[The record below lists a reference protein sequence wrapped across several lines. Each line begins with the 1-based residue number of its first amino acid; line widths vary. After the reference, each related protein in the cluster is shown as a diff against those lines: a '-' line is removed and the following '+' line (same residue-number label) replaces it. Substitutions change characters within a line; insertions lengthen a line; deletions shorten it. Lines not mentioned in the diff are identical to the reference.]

1 MAEPVGPLDAPDS
14 AAAHGPRVRLPWWTV
29 ALPAVGLLAGAL
41 GLAKLGGLWIPVLA
55 AVLIGSVLAAVHHA
69 EVIAHKVGEP
79 FGTLVLAIAV
89 TVIEVSLIVSL
100 MLSQVANAA
109 TLARDT
115 VVAAIMII
123 LTGMLGACFLVGGLR
138 HREQRF
144 TREGVS
150 AGLTTLAALSVL
162 VLVLP
167 NFTVSQPGPFY
178 SASQLL
184 FVGTVSLI
192 LYLTFVAV
200 QTVRHQAYFLPAK
213 QTVPDEHVPE
223 PPARLAWIAFG
234 VLLVALGAV
243 ILLAKG
249 LSPTIEQA
257 LIDARLPLALMPI
270 LIAGM
275 VLAPEGLAAFRA
287 ARRNEL
293 QTSVNLAFGSALAT
307 IGLTIPAVAG
317 VSILFG
323 LPLMLGVDAKAI
335 TLLALSLFVA
345 AVGLSRGRITVL
357 HGTVHLVI
365 FATYLFTTIVP

>member
-1 MAEPVGPLDAPDS
+1 M
-14 AAAHGPRVRLPWWTV
+14 
-29 ALPAVGLLAGAL
+29 ALPVLGLLGGAL
-41 GLAKLGGLWIPVLA
+41 GLAKFGGVWTPILA
-55 AVLIGSVLAAVHHA
+55 GVLIGSVLAAVHHA

-79 FGTLVLAIAV
+79 FGTLVLAVAV
-89 TVIEVSLIVSL
+89 TVIEVALIVSL

-123 LTGMLGACFLVGGLR
+123 LTGMLGACFLVGGIH

-150 AGLTTLAALSVL
+150 AGLSTLAALAVL

-167 NFTVSQPGPFY
+167 NFTVSEPGAFY
-178 SASQLL
+178 SPSQLV
-184 FVGTVSLI
+184 FVGIVSLI
-192 LYLTFVAV
+192 LYLTYVMV

-213 QTVPDEHVPE
+213 PTVPDEHVP
-223 PPARLAWIAFG
+223 PPSARLAWAAFA
-234 VLLVALGAV
+234 VLLVALAAV
-243 ILLAKG
+243 ILLAKS

-257 LIDARLPLALMPI
+257 LIDAGLPLSLMPI

-287 ARRNEL
+287 ARRNQL

-307 IGLTIPAVAG
+307 IGLTIPTVAL

-323 LPLMLGVDAKAI
+323 LPLMLGVDAKAM